1 MPRDI
6 RAVLFDLDGTLADT
20 APDLAWALNEV
31 RREQGLAPLP
41 FEHIRPAVSHG
52 SRALIERGFGLDP
65 SDATFEP
72 LRRRLLDLY
81 RDNLA
86 RHTRLFDGMD
96 EVLDTLEARGLHW
109 GVVTNKPAWLT
120 EPLLAALDLDHRAA
134 AIVSG
139 DTVDQRKP
147 HPAPLLHACALA
159 GADAARCLYVGDARR
174 DIEAGRAAG
183 MHTLVALFG
192 YLDDDDDPAAWNAD
206 ALVATP
212 ADILRWLDTAPD

>member
-1 MPRDI
+1 MPRNI

-20 APDLAWALNEV
+20 APDLAWALNQV
-31 RREQGLAPLP
+31 RREQGLEPLP
-41 FEHIRPAVSHG
+41 YDRIRPAVSHG
-52 SRALIERGFGLDP
+52 SRALIERGFSLAPDDP
-65 SDATFEP
+65 RFEP

-81 RDNLA
+81 RANLA
-86 RHTRLFDGMD
+86 RETRLFDGMD
-96 EVLDTLEARGLHW
+96 EVLAELEARGLRW

-120 EPLLAALDLDHRAA
+120 EPLLAALELDHRAA

-147 HPAPLLHACALA
+147 HPAPLIHACELA
-159 GADAARCLYVGDARR
+159 GTDAAHCLYVGDARR

-192 YLDDDDDPAAWNAD
+192 YLDEDDDPATWSAD
-206 ALVATP
+206 ALVTTP
-212 ADILRWLDTAPD
+212 ADILRWIDTAD